1 MPPQLGG
8 KENIRNAVTVL
19 ACSLFFLAVLGEVS
33 WEFDMTDPVLDAATA
48 KFEAAYAEMRRW
60 EDFIRM
66 YSELAPQ
73 VVVTSNVEK
82 RVEQIK
88 RSAQHGKP
96 IQSVMTTSLGAL
108 AQTEALSM
116 QILTENGSP
125 MNTRDLLR
133 ALEGRGYS
141 VGGKS
146 PIATLSARLSRSTGL
161 VNTRPQG
168 WWMRNAESAGDE
180 FPAEGAS
187 PAFAERQ
194 AEYLTEPQAQ
204 GREAGPGGGT

>member
-1 MPPQLGG
+1 MP
-8 KENIRNAVTVL
+8 
-19 ACSLFFLAVLGEVS
+19 
-33 WEFDMTDPVLDAATA
+33 DPVLDAATA
-48 KFEAAYAEMRRW
+48 KFEAAYAEIRRW

-73 VVVTSNVEK
+73 ARASLNVEK
-82 RVEQIK
+82 PVEQIK
-88 RSAQHGKP
+88 RS
-96 IQSVMTTSLGAL
+96 IQREKTNPSVTSASSGAL

-116 QILTENGSP
+116 QILTENGGP
-125 MNTRDLLR
+125 MITRDLLR

-146 PIATLSARLSRSTGL
+146 PIATLSARLSRSSGL
-161 VNTRPQG
+161 VNTRPHG
-168 WWMRNAESAGDE
+168 WWMRTEELAGDE
-180 FPAEGAS
+180 FPVDGTS

-194 AEYLTEPQAQ
+194 AGYLTEPQAQ